1 MGWSCLRVQNWLLTQ
16 CEHLLTVGSSLF
28 QQTELQLPHSYG
40 CEQSVLAAAKGTIL
54 NSYLLNST
62 ILTYFFNIYFQ
73 GIELWEVFTPKIDVL
88 TVLSEKDWLTHHSY

>member
-54 NSYLLNST
+54 NY
-62 ILTYFFNIYFQ
+62 
-73 GIELWEVFTPKIDVL
+73 
-88 TVLSEKDWLTHHSY
+88 